1 MAALSGAQIFLTL
14 RREANLRGYEVSV
27 HKRLDSAL
35 ANWSS
40 TTRISPLFPYS
51 DAEFPDTGAPQTWH
65 LFFIGPVD
73 PGTINL
79 DGLAAF
85 ASVGLYNVVVVA
97 TESNRSLLQ
106 QLLVELDARQLP
118 WEGWELSGPRVV
130 DVAYSASLVAPIA
143 EDHLRVRSLDVAS
156 DLSGAADEYAT
167 LLAATAA
174 KCGKYAPQLVR
185 ELHEFDAELR
195 KIISARADDQVQ
207 QLACLVNVNAALS
220 RFSSQTFAGT
230 SPILQTECHFW
241 SHSLLGVGIATQ
253 ALLNIR
259 RFYDRATELH
269 RPAEKLRQLQ
279 RHATKH
285 PKLAAQSVSDPIWR
299 GSYLSLSAPETT
311 AGMAHTSRQSELR
324 LVVYFSGRD
333 GFKSTQFTLSSPLEV
348 ITACNTYAW
357 TPLTLTHEISHV
369 IVERFLSVLLT
380 DILKDYASDPGSH
393 RLQRLASSLTKN
405 GTMPGDLLEQA
416 RQMLLVALIGVQ
428 AVKPD
433 NAPIDLKNP
442 SPDAI
447 VQALRNQR
455 NELRESL
462 THVIDFHY
470 FYHKD
475 VKHYISSLWTSWS
488 EIPNIADKIEDYL
501 SRSLTAVLS
510 ANLHLPRVET
520 ALDVT
525 LDAVLG
531 HIRDLIPPVAS
542 VPKAQTS
549 KHDALNRAIG
559 ELLTKRPLYRERL
572 LQRIHI
578 AKLATKFLLDEQMI
592 LDLEKERGGK
602 RGRYSRFPVNEFH
615 PFKVHNPLAFLNH
628 FGRDRSRD
636 SRKSLWILHH
646 LAFAEV

>member
-1 MAALSGAQIFLTL
+1 VAALSGAQVFLTL
-14 RREANLRGYEVSV
+14 RRDSCLRGHEVSV

-35 ANWSS
+35 ADWSS

-51 DAEFPDTGAPQTWH
+51 DSAFPDVSPSETWY

-73 PGTINL
+73 PGNTNL

-85 ASVGLYNVVVVA
+85 ASVGLYNVVVAA
-97 TESNRSLLQ
+97 TEGNRSLLHRLLEEADAQ
-106 QLLVELDARQLP
+106 QVP
-118 WEGWELSGPRVV
+118 WEGWQLSGTRIV
-130 DVAYSASLVAPIA
+130 DVAYCPSLLSPTVD
-143 EDHLRVRSLDVAS
+143 DHLRVRSIDVAS

-167 LLAATAA
+167 LVAATAA
-174 KCGKYAPQLVR
+174 KCAKYAPQLVR
-185 ELHEFDAELR
+185 EILEFDSELR
-195 KIISARADDQVQ
+195 KIVAARADDQVQ

-279 RHATKH
+279 QHPTKH
-285 PKLAAQSVSDPIWR
+285 PRLAAQSASDPVWR
-299 GSYLSLSAPETT
+299 GSYLSLCVPTT
-311 AGMAHTSRQSELR
+311 AASLPKTPKPNELR

-348 ITACNTYAW
+348 ITGCNTYAW

-380 DILKDYASDPGSH
+380 DILKDYAVDPVSQ
-393 RLQRLASSLTKN
+393 RLERLASCLRKN
-405 GTMPGDLLEQA
+405 GTMPSDLLEQA
-416 RQMLLVALIGVQ
+416 RQMLLVALIGIQ
-428 AVKPD
+428 AIKPD
-433 NAPIDLKNP
+433 NSPIDPKNP
-442 SPDAI
+442 TPEAI
-447 VQALRNQR
+447 IQALRAQR

-475 VKHYISSLWTSWS
+475 VNHYISSLWTSWS

-510 ANLHLPRVET
+510 ANLHLSTVET

-525 LDAVLG
+525 LDAVHEHLQN
-531 HIRDLIPPVAS
+531 LAAPKAS
-542 VPKAQTS
+542 LPKAQTS
-549 KHDALNRAIG
+549 KRAALNRAID
-559 ELLTKRPLYRERL
+559 EITARRSVYRERL
-572 LQRIHI
+572 LHRIHI
-578 AKLATKFLLDEQMI
+578 AKLATKFMLDEQMI
-592 LDLEKERGGK
+592 LELEKERGGK

-615 PFKVHNPLAFLNH
+615 PYKVHNPLAFLNH
-628 FGRDRSRD
+628 FGRDRTRD